1 MRDYSILSCETIV
14 SSHISVS
21 TWVKNTFRAFLY
33 RFADMTSL
41 NETSSLDD
49 FPCRAIVL
57 CH

>member
-1 MRDYSILSCETIV
+1 M
-14 SSHISVS
+14 

-41 NETSSLDD
+41 NETSSSDD
-49 FPCRAIVL
+49 FPRRAIVL

>member
-1 MRDYSILSCETIV
+1 MPEYV
-14 SSHISVS
+14 ASHISVS
-21 TWVKNTFRAFLY
+21 TWVKNTFRAFPY

-41 NETSSLDD
+41 NETSSSDD